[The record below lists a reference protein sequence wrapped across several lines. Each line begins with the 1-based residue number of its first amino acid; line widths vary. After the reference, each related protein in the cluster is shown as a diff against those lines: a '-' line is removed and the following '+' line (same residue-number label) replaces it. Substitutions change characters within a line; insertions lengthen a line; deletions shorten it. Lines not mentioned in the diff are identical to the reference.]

1 MKNKSLTFKIF
12 LSTFSVGVLV
22 YFLCA
27 LVFITNMYGYFEKKI
42 FEELKTESTLLEG
55 YNLSENSED
64 LSALSELKTQ
74 NRITLIHTDGTVYF
88 DNTVDASGMENH
100 ALRSEFLKAKEDG
113 MSTSSRTFQYDYLVT
128 TSPPLQSVP

>member
-74 NRITLIHTDGTVYF
+74 NRIF
-88 DNTVDASGMENH
+88 
-100 ALRSEFLKAKEDG
+100 
-113 MSTSSRTFQYDYLVT
+113 
-128 TSPPLQSVP
+128 

>member
-27 LVFITNMYGYFEKKI
+27 FIFITNMYGYFEKQL

-55 YNLSENSED
+55 YDLTENSPD
-64 LSALSELKTQ
+64 LSAIKKLKTQ
-74 NRITLIHTDGTVYF
+74 NRITLIHSDGKVYF
-88 DNTVDASGMENH
+88 DNSADTSTMENH
-100 ALRSEFLKAKEDG
+100 ALRSEFLKAKESG
-113 MSTSSRTFQYDYLVT
+113 ISTSSRYSSTMLEQT
-128 TSPPLQSVP
+128 M